1 MRKRILSMLL
11 ACVMMITLFQV
22 NVFAGGTGSRFVNY
36 WGPYVSSDENC
47 FVVFTDQDFLFHVY
61 AYLHDNEQYKFYIG
75 DKDVTNYATWDSN
88 GDGDLTIPQNDLSTV
103 FGAVGNKKIKID
115 IVSSDGNVQDS
126 ITKDIKYIQPYISV
140 ACSSFSSTYLVGD
153 LRNEFDYSGYII
165 NWDAY
170 DGASPSGDYRGYLT
184 IKSVD
189 VVNDT
194 ATPNA
199 FSVENKDSSFNIV
212 ANSVGTA
219 TLNLR
224 YDVPEGYIDP
234 NNGCYSIKIKAVE
247 EYANVQVN
255 KLDEDEYDYDIIPG
269 DSVSLKAKI
278 NTYYAEDGADS
289 VKEMERPVLSYEWSL
304 ASDYKGA
311 ATLTQDS
318 LDPSKC
324 TIKTTKALTDGVT
337 VNVVVT
343 YTDMYGKN
351 QKEKTSYTLFLRD
364 EKYKI
369 NCNVPEYVFMG
380 SPVILKPTLSRSDK
394 NGTTTID
401 NKDVTFSVSSSYE
414 PVSIVDN
421 GDGTFTLTR
430 KAEGEFGISINAK
443 YGDNEFY
450 ESYYVES
457 SYNFIKFSENYRDYE
472 GVYAGDMCL
481 KIPKTLP
488 DGLALEL
495 YYTIGNSN
503 SSVKIDQSNYSIRY
517 TDKGVA
523 YINFKDEFLSRALYG
538 NSHNFKLCVK
548 SLING
553 KEVCSSEVDV
563 YSNDSAIASWDV
575 GCLLNESRLFS
586 EMGYMYIWNN
596 ISDSR
601 NYIYMIDSVKS
612 NNTNIVSVKK
622 GENGWSYTGCGIGT
636 TYLTVNYHYYNN
648 SQKVYQKRIIPVT
661 IDKNKKTINV
671 SMSKGNQYYLFPGV
685 EYDYDINFELR
696 EANADGSYKYT
707 KLTEDQDY
715 DVKLTFGDG
724 VTATSQKLSG
734 NKFRVKIDPNSKEG
748 SITVQVTA
756 KDKDGKE
763 IGNSMITS
771 NVRTDAYYEADYDYL
786 SENYDDDYN
795 EINNVYIIK
804 PYLYLYNSENPYG
817 LDVSSKYTYNVELDE
832 DTGLVYKGKN
842 SDGSFTIERK
852 LKKDERAWFKWIDKN
867 SNELATENIWFEEPY
882 EPEPGVPDDTYKPQI
897 TDKKM
902 NLSLID
908 DNSIGLNMY
917 FKTVNCNCDI
927 VRVSYADQPNK
938 VFYLPLKNDYSTG
951 IHSVSV
957 RVNSGEIAQEMKL
970 EFLDYSR
977 NVIDTVNTSVEKYAK
992 ALLAS
997 NDAAYAKYKPLVK
1010 AMLNYGAAS
1019 QQYFGFKTNNL
1030 ANSSLSASDKV
1041 VSDIPQSVITRNNLI
1056 KKLDNVNGLTYYGA
1070 SLVLQDKCVTRL
1082 YFKLDPDRD
1091 ISNYS
1096 FSLRTEKHENSE
1108 TYTGIIPKTK
1118 DGLYYIEL
1126 NNDTFFDN
1134 AYFHIYDERSFGGCD
1149 GFSYSPL
1156 NYIARAYSSNSLDAK
1171 TKNLFNAL
1179 YWFEYQKQQL

>member
-22 NVFAGGTGSRFVNY
+22 NIFAYGTGSRFGNC
-36 WGPYVSSDENC
+36 WGPYVSSEEKC

-75 DKDVTNYATWDSN
+75 DKDVTNYATLNSN
-88 GDGDLTIPQNDLSTV
+88 GDGDLTIPQKDLSTV
-103 FGAVGNKKIKID
+103 FGAAGNKKIKID

-126 ITKDIKYIQPYISV
+126 ITKDIKYIQPYIS
-140 ACSSFSSTYLVGD
+140 ADCWSFKSTYLVGD
-153 LRNEFDYSGYII
+153 LKNEFYYSDQII
-165 NWDAY
+165 YWKAY
-170 DGASPSGDYRGYLT
+170 NGANPSGDYQEYLT
-184 IKSVD
+184 IKSAD
-189 VVNDT
+189 VVNDP

-224 YDVPEGYIDP
+224 YDVPDGYIDP

-255 KLDEDEYDYDIIPG
+255 KLGDDEYDYGIIPG

-289 VKEMERPVLSYEWSL
+289 VKEMEHPILSYEWSL
-304 ASDYKGA
+304 NSDYKGA

-318 LDPSKC
+318 SDPSKC
-324 TIKTTKALTDGVT
+324 TIKTTKALTESIT
-337 VNVVVT
+337 VGVVVT

-380 SPVILKPTLSRSDK
+380 SQVILKPTLSRIDK

-414 PVSIVDN
+414 SVSIVDN

-472 GVYAGDMCL
+472 GVYAGAMCL
-481 KIPKTLP
+481 KMPKTIP
-488 DGLALEL
+488 DGLALDL

-503 SSVKIDQSNYSIRY
+503 SAVKIDQSNYSITY

-548 SLING
+548 SLVNG
-553 KEVCSSEVDV
+553 KEVCSSEINV
-563 YSNDSAIASWDV
+563 YSNDSAIASGDV
-575 GCLLNESRLFS
+575 GCLLNESRSLS
-586 EMGYMYIWNN
+586 EIGYMYIWNN

-622 GENGWSYTGCGIGT
+622 NENGWSYTGRGIGT

-661 IDKNKKTINV
+661 IDKNKKTLNV
-671 SMSKGNQYYLFPGV
+671 SMSKGYQYYLFPGA
-685 EYDYDINFELR
+685 EYDYDISFQQQ

-707 KLTEDQDY
+707 ELTEAQDY
-715 DVKLTFGDG
+715 EVKLTCEDG
-724 VTATSQKLSG
+724 VVATSQKLSG

-748 SITVQVTA
+748 NITVQVTT
-756 KDKDGKE
+756 KDKDGQI
-763 IGNSMITS
+763 IGDNMLSS
-771 NVRTDAYYEADYDYL
+771 CVRTDAYYEADYDYL
-786 SENYDDDYN
+786 SKNYDDDYN

-832 DTGLVYKGKN
+832 DTGLIYKGKN

-852 LKKDERAWFKWIDKN
+852 SQKEEKVVLRWSDKKSD
-867 SNELATENIWFEEPY
+867 ELAKEYIWFEGPY

-917 FKTVNCNCDI
+917 FKTVNCDCNI
-927 VRVSYADQPNK
+927 VRVSYADQPDK
-938 VFYLPLKNDYSTG
+938 VFYLPVKNDYSAG
-951 IHSVSV
+951 IHSLSV

-1096 FSLRTEKHENSE
+1096 FSLRIEKHENSE

-1134 AYFHIYDERSFGGCD
+1134 AYFYIYDERSFGGCA

-1156 NYIARAYSSNSLDAK
+1156 NYVARAYSSNSLDAK

>member
-22 NVFAGGTGSRFVNY
+22 NVFADGTGSRFGNC

-75 DKDVTNYATWDSN
+75 DKDVTNYATLNSN
-88 GDGDLTIPQNDLSTV
+88 GDGDLTIPQKDLSTV
-103 FGAVGNKKIKID
+103 FGAAGNKKIKID

-140 ACSSFSSTYLVGD
+140 DCWSFKSTYLVGD
-153 LRNEFDYSGYII
+153 LKNEFNYSDQII
-165 NWDAY
+165 YWKAY
-170 DGASPSGDYRGYLT
+170 NGANPSGDYQEYLT
-184 IKSVD
+184 IKSAD
-189 VVNDT
+189 VVNDP

-224 YDVPEGYIDP
+224 YDVPDGYIDP

-255 KLDEDEYDYDIIPG
+255 KLGEDEYDQDIIPG

-278 NTYYAEDGADS
+278 NTYYAEDGADY
-289 VKEMERPVLSYEWSL
+289 VKEMEHPVLSYEWSL
-304 ASDYKGA
+304 DSDYKGA
-311 ATLTQDS
+311 ATLTQDNS
-318 LDPSKC
+318 DSSKC
-324 TIKTTKALTDGVT
+324 TIKTTKALTESIT
-337 VNVVVT
+337 VGVVVT
-343 YTDMYGKN
+343 YTDMYGNN
-351 QKEKTSYTLFLRD
+351 QKEKTSYTLYLRN

-380 SPVILKPTLSRSDK
+380 SPVILKPTLSRIDK

-401 NKDVTFSVSSSYE
+401 NKDVTFSVSSSSE
-414 PVSIVDN
+414 SVSIVDN
-421 GDGTFTLTR
+421 GDGTFTLSR
-430 KAEGEFGISINAK
+430 KAEGEFRISINAK
-443 YGDNEFY
+443 YGDNKFY

-457 SYNFIKFSENYRDYE
+457 SYNYIKFSTDHLDYE
-472 GVYAGDMCL
+472 GVYAGTMCL

-488 DGLALEL
+488 DGLTLDL
-495 YYTIGNSN
+495 YYTLGNSD

-523 YINFKDEFLSRALYG
+523 YINFKDEFLNRILYG
-538 NSHNFKLCVK
+538 NTRGLILCVK

-553 KEVCSSEVDV
+553 KEVCSNKINV
-563 YSNDSAIASWDV
+563 YSNDSAIASWDA
-575 GCLLNESRLFS
+575 GCLLNETRSFS
-586 EMGYMYIWNN
+586 ELGYMYIWDHL
-596 ISDSR
+596 SDGR
-601 NYIYMIDSVKS
+601 NCVYMIDSVKS

-622 GENGWSYTGCGIGT
+622 GENGWNYTGRGIGT

-661 IDKNKKTINV
+661 IDKNKKTLNV
-671 SMSKGNQYYLFPGV
+671 SMSKGYQYYLFPGA
-685 EYDYDINFELR
+685 EYDYDISFQLQ

-715 DVKLTFGDG
+715 EVKLACEDG
-724 VTATSQKLSG
+724 VAATSQKLSG
-734 NKFRVKIDPNSKEG
+734 NKLRVKIDPNSKEG
-748 SITVQVTA
+748 NVTVQVTA

-763 IGNSMITS
+763 IGNIMTTNS
-771 NVRTDAYYEADYDYL
+771 VRTDAYYEADYDYL
-786 SENYDDDYN
+786 SKNYDDDYN

-842 SDGSFTIERK
+842 SDGSFTLERT
-852 LKKDERAWFKWIDKN
+852 LRKDERAWLKWIDKN
-867 SNELATENIWFEEPY
+867 SNELATEYIWFEEPD

-917 FKTVNCNCDI
+917 FKIVNCDCNM
-927 VRVSYADQPNK
+927 VRVSYADQPDK
-938 VFYLPLKNDYSTG
+938 VFYLPVKHDYSAG
-951 IHSVSV
+951 IHSLSV
-957 RVNSGEIAQEMKL
+957 RVNSGEITQEMKL
-970 EFLDYSR
+970 EFLDYSS

-1041 VSDIPQSVITRNNLI
+1041 VSDIPQSVIVRNNLI
-1056 KKLDNVNGLTYYGA
+1056 KKLNKINGLTYYGA

-1096 FSLRTEKHENSE
+1096 FSLRIEKHENSE

-1126 NNDTFFDN
+1126 NNATLFDS
-1134 AYFHIYDERSFGGCD
+1134 AYFKIYDERYYYGSD

>member
-1 MRKRILSMLL
+1 MLL
-11 ACVMMITLFQV
+11 ACVMMITLLQV
-22 NVFAGGTGSRFVNY
+22 NVFADGTGSRFVNY
-36 WGPYVSSDENC
+36 WGPYVSSEENC

-75 DKDVTNYATWDSN
+75 DKDVTNYATWYSN
-88 GDGDLTIPQNDLSTV
+88 GDGDGDLTIPQKDLSAV

-140 ACSSFSSTYLVGD
+140 DCSSFYSTYLVGD
-153 LRNEFDYSGYII
+153 LKNEFDYSGYII

-184 IKSVD
+184 IKSAD

-199 FSVENKDSSFNIV
+199 FSVENKDSGFNIV

-224 YDVPEGYIDP
+224 YDVPDGYSDP

-255 KLDEDEYDYDIIPG
+255 KLDENTYDHDIIPG
-269 DSVSLKAKI
+269 NSVSLKAKI
-278 NTYYAEDGADS
+278 NTYYAEDGADTY
-289 VKEMERPVLSYEWSL
+289 KEMERPVLSYEWSL
-304 ASDYKGA
+304 GSDYKGA
-311 ATLTQDS
+311 VTLTQDS

-324 TIKTTKALTDGVT
+324 TIKTTKAVTDNVT

-351 QKEKTSYTLFLRD
+351 QKEKTSYTLYLCG

-369 NCNVPEYVFMG
+369 NCNVPEYILMD
-380 SPVILKPTLSRSDK
+380 SPVILKPTLSKSDK

-401 NKDVTFSVSSSYE
+401 NKNVTFSVSTAYE
-414 PVSIVDN
+414 ADSIVDN

-430 KAEGEFGISINAK
+430 KTEGEFWISIKAK
-443 YGDNEFY
+443 YGDNEFD
-450 ESYYVES
+450 ESYHVEAS
-457 SYNFIKFSENYRDYE
+457 KDFIRFSEPSSDYE

-523 YINFKDEFLSRALYG
+523 YINFKDEFLSRTLYS
-538 NSHNFKLCVK
+538 NSHDFKLCVK

-553 KEVCSSEVDV
+553 KEVCSSVVDI

-575 GCLLNESRLFS
+575 GCLLNETRSFS
-586 EMGYMYIWNN
+586 EMGYIHIWDY
-596 ISDSR
+596 ISDSK

-622 GENGWSYTGCGIGT
+622 NENGWSYTGRGIGT

-648 SQKVYQKRIIPVT
+648 SQKVYQKRIIPVA
-661 IDKNKKTINV
+661 IDKNKKTLNV
-671 SMSKGNQYYLFPGV
+671 SMSKGYQYYLFPGA
-685 EYDYDINFELR
+685 EYDYDINFQLR
-696 EANADGSYKYT
+696 GINADGSDRYT
-707 KLTEDQDY
+707 KSDENLDY
-715 DVKLTFGDG
+715 EVKLTCEDG
-724 VTATSQKLSG
+724 VAATSQKLSG

-748 SITVQVTA
+748 NITVQVTT
-756 KDKDGKE
+756 KDKDGQI
-763 IGNSMITS
+763 IGDNMLSS
-771 NVRTDAYYEADYDYL
+771 CVRTDPYYEARYDFL
-786 SENYDDDYN
+786 SKNHDDDYN
-795 EINNVYIIK
+795 EINNIYIIK

-832 DTGLVYKGKN
+832 DTGLIYKGKN
-842 SDGSFTIERK
+842 SDSSFTIERK
-852 LKKDERAWFKWIDKN
+852 SQKEEKVVLRWSDKKSD
-867 SNELATENIWFEEPY
+867 ELAKEYIWFEGPY
-882 EPEPGVPDDTYKPQI
+882 EPEPDVPDDTYKPQI

-917 FKTVNCNCDI
+917 FKTVNCDCDI
-927 VRVSYADQPNK
+927 VRVSYVEQPDK
-938 VFYLPLKNDYSTG
+938 VFYLPPNNNYSTG

-997 NDAAYAKYKPLVK
+997 NDAVYAKYKPLVK

-1056 KKLDNVNGLTYYGA
+1056 KKLDNANGLTYYGA

-1108 TYTGIIPKTK
+1108 VYTRIIPKTK
-1118 DGLYYIEL
+1118 DDLYYIEL
-1126 NNDTFFDN
+1126 NNETFFDN
-1134 AYFHIYDERSFGGCD
+1134 AYFQIYDERSFGGCA

-1156 NYIARAYSSNSLDAK
+1156 NYVARAYSSNSLDAK